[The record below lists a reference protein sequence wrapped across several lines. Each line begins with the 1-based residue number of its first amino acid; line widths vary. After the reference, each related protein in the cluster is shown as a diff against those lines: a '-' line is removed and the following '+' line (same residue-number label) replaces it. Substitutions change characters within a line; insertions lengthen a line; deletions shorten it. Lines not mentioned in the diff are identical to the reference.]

1 MIELRNVTK
10 KYGKKTIL
18 DDLTITFEK
27 GKISCLLGLNGVGKS
42 TTMKSIMRLV
52 PITKGQILLE
62 GEPVSEK
69 NIDKIAFLADVPT
82 HELNWTV
89 EENLRFADIYYD
101 SFDQEKAAR
110 MVEFFKLPK
119 DRPLKELSKGN
130 LARFTIVVGLSQ
142 NAPYVLMD
150 EPFSGIDIFSREEF
164 IASLKSEFMTEGQT
178 IIITTHEIDE
188 IEGIADDIIL
198 VEEGKVLCKFTKQ
211 EAEAEGLTVVEKMRK
226 IYRG

>member
-18 DDLTITFEK
+18 DDVSLTFEK

-62 GEPVSEK
+62 GKPVNEK
-69 NIDKIAFLADVPT
+69 NIDSIAFLADVPT
-82 HELNWTV
+82 HDLNWTV
-89 EENLRFADIYYD
+89 EENLKMANIYYD
-101 SFDQEKAAR
+101 SFDMDKAWR

-119 DRPLKELSKGN
+119 ERRLKELSKGN
-130 LARFTIVVGLSQ
+130 LARFTIVIGLSQ

-164 IASLKSEFMTEGQT
+164 IASLKSDFMIEGQT

-188 IEGIADDIIL
+188 IESIADHVFL
-198 VEEGKVLCKFTKQ
+198 LEEGKVLCSFSKEEADREGFTI
-211 EAEAEGLTVVEKMRK
+211 VEKMRK